1 MLGLSLGLVL
11 DIPKAQAATTTI
23 TQENLDL
30 ARNIVNNIS
39 SDILQTES
47 QSSDPVSFT
56 PDGYLPKPL
65 VTETV
70 VTPETP
76 KPRVVK
82 KNSIPVASKVTKIS
96 AAEAGAHYFPYG
108 YCTYYVSQRRMIPWS
123 GNAIAWLSGARSFGY
138 ATGSTPQVGA
148 IVVTSEGGK
157 TGHVGMIDGV
167 NGDQITI
174 TEMNYHGF
182 GVISSRTISAS
193 YGAILGYIY

>member
-1 MLGLSLGLVL
+1 MAGLSSGLAL
-11 DIPKAQAATTTI
+11 DIPKAQAATI
-23 TQENLDL
+23 TQANLDL
-30 ARNIVNNIS
+30 ARDIVNNIS
-39 SDILQTES
+39 PDILQNQT
-47 QSSDPVSFT
+47 QNSDPVSFT
-56 PDGYLPKPL
+56 PDGYLTKPL

-70 VTPETP
+70 VTPEVP
-76 KPRVVK
+76 KPRTVQ
-82 KNSIPVASKVTKIS
+82 KNPISVASKVTKIS

-138 ATGSTPQVGA
+138 ATGNTPQVGA

-157 TGHVGMIDGV
+157 TGHVAMVDGV
-167 NGDQITI
+167 SGDQITL
-174 TEMNYHGF
+174 TEMNYRGF